1 MGLNSTQLTQ
11 LDKQIDENRTE
22 MVIMSRED
30 AIHLVSS
37 NEKRQGPCTPLK
49 VCSRSQNAIL
59 DGLRGAT
66 QPLYNDSIHRLVNT
80 SWGSPV
86 LLAVN
91 DAHDL
96 TSLLR
101 NIGGFG
107 TEIRYST
114 YRGQRY
120 VILTGRPGLRQ
131 ILRGTRYGIRNAQL
145 VEFGIGQYGIRGSS
159 LAGFRLSCY
168 VAVGIEV
175 LEWVFSD
182 EATVADLLGGVFVEL
197 VKAGIGSVIGYA
209 VATLVAG
216 VTASA
221 AMPLVAGAA
230 VIFAVG
236 IALNAIDNDLEI
248 KATVKASLNYAIDNV
263 RLMTEKIQPID
274 RHALERYKNEFI
286 NSVADAVIDTAFDEA
301 KSWLLKKVPTHFI
314 PNSPDFNWPKA
325 PNLPRLPNFNFPK
338 F

>member
-1 MGLNSTQLTQ
+1 MGLNSSQLTQ
-11 LDKQIDENRTE
+11 LDRQMDENRTE
-22 MVIMSRED
+22 LVIMSRED
-30 AIHLVSS
+30 AVHLAAS
-37 NEKRQGPCTPLK
+37 NERRQSPCIPLK
-49 VCSRSQNAIL
+49 VCSRSQNWML
-59 DGLRGAT
+59 DGIRGAT
-66 QPLYNDSIHRLVNT
+66 QPVYNDSIHRLVNT

-91 DAHDL
+91 DTYDL
-96 TSLLR
+96 TLLLR

-107 TEIRYST
+107 TQIRYST
-114 YRGQRY
+114 YRGQQY

-145 VEFGIGQYGIRGSS
+145 VEFGIGHYGIRGSS

-175 LEWVFSD
+175 LEWFFSD

-197 VKAGIGSVIGYA
+197 VKAGIGSAIGYA

-216 VTASA
+216 VAASA

-230 VIFAVG
+230 MIFVVG
-236 IALNAIDNDLEI
+236 IALNAIDNEMEI
-248 KATVKASLNYAIDNV
+248 KATVKASLNYAVEHVQLI
-263 RLMTEKIQPID
+263 TEKIQPID
-274 RHALERYKNEFI
+274 TRTLERYKNDVI
-286 NSVADAVIDTAFDEA
+286 NSVTDAVIDTAVDEA
-301 KSWLLKKVPTHFI
+301 KSWLLDKI
-314 PNSPDFNWPKA
+314 PSRLIPSTPDFNWPKA
-325 PNLPRLPNFNFPK
+325 PNLPRLPNFNLPK